1 MQEQKPQKWLNAT
14 RITVFFIALLLI
26 LVGGFIWVRDSLGSQ
41 TNLFTA
47 IFAVGGV
54 AVGLFQLIPLLKSSS
69 PSAPQQPVI
78 PAPAPQP
85 IYVTNTINVPPS
97 ALPTP
102 LPAPVSS
109 TVPSIYRGIASQ
121 PPSTSPQ
128 SVQQRE
134 TVVKDVYA
142 KLTQPDISA
151 LVLVG
156 IGGIGKST
164 LSALVYNYVEKQRR
178 AGKGQFKRETLWLRV
193 DEKTTFLDV
202 AVNLF
207 TALGNKPPGFEQLSP
222 QSQAFAL
229 VHLLSTLDTPLLIVL
244 DQFENL
250 LNLDTGEALT
260 PETGELIDALNSRS
274 CPSRILLTSRPRP
287 KGTRGTVSGNLY
299 VYPVNGL
306 TIPEGQ
312 ALLVQRGVKGTE
324 EDLQNA
330 VKRCKGH
337 GYALDLLASLLD
349 ENKLSLSTLLKDP
362 NYTQLWDN
370 DIATNLLDAIY
381 KQRLNDEQREII
393 QALSIYR
400 EPVPQDAILPL
411 VSDTAKTN
419 IVTRFRTL
427 QSQQLVQVVEGGHRQ
442 LHPIVAIYAQHHDE
456 QFNKAAMHHS
466 AW

>member
-69 PSAPQQPVI
+69 PSATQPSVVPT
-78 PAPAPQP
+78 PAQP
-85 IYVTNTINVPPS
+85 IHITNTINVPPS
-97 ALPTP
+97 ALPPPILPPSPTP
-102 LPAPVSS
+102 TIPA
-109 TVPSIYRGIASQ
+109 IYRGIASQ
-121 PPSTSPQ
+121 PPSTNPQ
-128 SVQQRE
+128 TVQQRE

-164 LSALVYNYVEKQRR
+164 LAALVYNYVEKQRR
-178 AGKGQFKRETLWLRV
+178 EGKGPFKRETLWLRV

-202 AVNLF
+202 ADNLF
-207 TALGNKPPGFEQLSP
+207 TALDNKPSGFEQLSP
-222 QSQAFAL
+222 QSQALAL
-229 VHLLSTLDTPLLIVL
+229 VHLLSTLDAPLLIVL

-260 PETGELIDALNSRS
+260 PETGELIDALNSRA

-287 KGTRGTVSGNLY
+287 KGMRGTVSGNLY
-299 VYPVNGL
+299 VYPIDGL
-306 TIPEGQ
+306 TVPEGQ

-324 EDLQNA
+324 EDLQ
-330 VKRCKGH
+330 
-337 GYALDLLASLLD
+337 
-349 ENKLSLSTLLKDP
+349 
-362 NYTQLWDN
+362 
-370 DIATNLLDAIY
+370 
-381 KQRLNDEQREII
+381 
-393 QALSIYR
+393 
-400 EPVPQDAILPL
+400 
-411 VSDTAKTN
+411 
-419 IVTRFRTL
+419 TR
-427 QSQQLVQVVEGGHRQ
+427 S
-442 LHPIVAIYAQHHDE
+442 
-456 QFNKAAMHHS
+456 KKM
-466 AW
+466 